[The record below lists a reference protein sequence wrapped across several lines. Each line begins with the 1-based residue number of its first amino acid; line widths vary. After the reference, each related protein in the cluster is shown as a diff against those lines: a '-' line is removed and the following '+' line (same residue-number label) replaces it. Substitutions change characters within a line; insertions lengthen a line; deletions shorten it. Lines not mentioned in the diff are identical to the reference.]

1 MGGKL
6 KERAGSQMK
15 PFWPKHFVILTLICF
30 FVAFIKTDISAEG
43 SGMGDVY
50 YAVYYFGNLA
60 GRVWV
65 LIAVSLIPALFVSL
79 IYWLVARRSVQAVFT
94 ISAYSFLAAAII
106 L

>member
-1 MGGKL
+1 VGGNPI
-6 KERAGSQMK
+6 ERAGSQMK

-43 SGMGDVY
+43 SGMDDVY
-50 YAVYYFGNLA
+50 FAVFYFGNLV
-60 GRVWV
+60 GVVQV

-79 IYWLVARRSVQAVFT
+79 VYWLVARRSVQAVFT